1 MRSAAGSGE
10 GEVEE
15 GRRVSEGRWAGKWMR
30 YRGVGMEFSLRGVV
44 EDRGL
49 AVEEVWW
56 NGNGGRCGVLTLPH
70 RPLSSD

>member
-1 MRSAAGSGE
+1 
-10 GEVEE
+10 
-15 GRRVSEGRWAGKWMR
+15 MR
-30 YRGVGMEFSLRGVV
+30 YRGVGMESSLRGAV

-56 NGNGGRCGVLTLPH
+56 SGNGGRCVVLTLPH